1 MLLFFTLLYLPVQ
14 QTTRQQWANNGLK
27 HIYRLIATLGSL
39 CVWNHCHTWTCM
51 DISRRRFIWGHKCK
65 TQSCRALVCVSP
77 VSSLFEQNILN
88 NSPVHASCTVYTGN
102 SISLTLH
109 VSSRMNTSSECLL
122 LWATLENG
130 QLWNISQTNCHKLVK
145 SSCMNIKT
153 PSKTH
158 MTQQSKSSFKG
169 KWPPVA
175 TWRMKGA
182 MVSLR
187 RFHLLSA

>member
-27 HIYRLIATLGSL
+27 HIYGLIATLGVSL
-39 CVWNHCHTWTCM
+39 CLEPLSHMNLYGYQQTEAHLRTQMW
-51 DISRRRFIWGHKCK
+51 DI
-65 TQSCRALVCVSP
+65 VCVSP

-102 SISLTLH
+102 SITSTLH
-109 VSSRMNTSSECLL
+109 VSSRMNTSAECLL

-130 QLWNISQTNCHKLVK
+130 QLWKISQTNCHKLVK

-158 MTQQSKSSFKG
+158 MTQQSKGSFKG

-175 TWRMKGA
+175 TWRRKGA

-187 RFHLLSA
+187 RFHLPSA